1 MLQMVMSRF
10 SVEIF
15 CLTVP
20 KNFVEE
26 PFCAVFQK
34 TSGSEKVYGKEGEGV
49 NKLLSKISCLK
60 VPKDFVEEPFS
71 LSLISGIGKIYAS
84 EEYVTIFP
92 RKLFVSK
99 CRKISYRN
107 LLVFHYFRVSNKFM
121 VQRVMSRFS
130 VEMFCLT
137 VPKNFVE
144 EPFCAVFQKTSGTE
158 KVYG

>member
-1 MLQMVMSRF
+1 M
-10 SVEIF
+10 
-15 CLTVP
+15 
-20 KNFVEE
+20 
-26 PFCAVFQK
+26 
-34 TSGSEKVYGKEGEGV
+34 
-49 NKLLSKISCLK
+49 
-60 VPKDFVEEPFS
+60 PKDFVEEPFS

-130 VEMFCLT
+130 VEIFCLT

-144 EPFCAVFQKTSGTE
+144 EPFCAVFQLLVAKKFMDKKGGGGSSVKIFSG
-158 KVYG
+158 KFFV